1 MPKRQKTF
9 KKNINNTATNLVKC
23 ADLHCGNIIKTPELF
38 KLAMNSLGKSKKAK
52 YNTKFKQRMQCIDKH
67 CSESKNKFNSVINTV
82 INTVKTKKQNPN
94 NKNHTTQHAGANQ
107 LTDQNIINQ
116 IITTVNRT
124 PELITEINNA
134 LQNYNLQKISTK
146 KKIKELQQKYSAGLS
161 SYQLYDLIYVGQK
174 LTQYDSA
181 KQSIP
186 SLIWDHGINNPN
198 SITAEKLG
206 THIYVYKDS
215 SSELFKLLGIVIR
228 NDKMPMIDKMMEGVT
243 FMSLW

>member
-1 MPKRQKTF
+1 MPKQKKTF
-9 KKNINNTATNLVKC
+9 KKNINNTATNFVKC
-23 ADLHCGNIIKTPELF
+23 ADLHCGHIIKTSELY
-38 KLAMNSLGKSKKAK
+38 KLAMNSLGKSKSKKAK

-82 INTVKTKKQNPN
+82 KTKKQKINT
-94 NKNHTTQHAGANQ
+94 KNHNTQHAGANQ

-116 IITTVNRT
+116 IITAVNRT

-134 LQNYNLQKISTK
+134 LQNYNLQKISTNK
-146 KKIKELQQKYSAGLS
+146 KVNALQQKYSAEQNDK
-161 SYQLYDLIYVGQK
+161 QLYDLIYVGQK

-198 SITAEKLG
+198 SITAGKLG
-206 THIYVYKDS
+206 THIYIYKDS
-215 SSELFKLLGIVIR
+215 NSGLFKLLGVIIR
-228 NDKMPMIDKMMEGVT
+228 NDKMSIVNRISEGLT
-243 FMSLW
+243 FLGL